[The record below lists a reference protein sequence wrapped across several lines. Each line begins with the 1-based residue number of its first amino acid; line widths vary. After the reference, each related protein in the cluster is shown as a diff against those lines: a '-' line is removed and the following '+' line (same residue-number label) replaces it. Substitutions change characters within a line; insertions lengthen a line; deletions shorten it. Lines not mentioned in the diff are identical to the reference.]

1 MGFTNR
7 LTTWW
12 NAAGTKPANNNRSA
26 VTRGDRANREVRR
39 TPAAI
44 RNSDGYVQVADRLM
58 AWWNG
63 ELQQTKP
70 DRWDTSLQIEIDDNL
85 DEEYENWSDERV
97 RVCAAVWGDGFI
109 QPGTSSF
116 ASAVMSAAMM
126 DSKKTIL
133 DLSASMCGTA
143 LMFVRDAGVWIDA
156 IEPNPSLAR
165 HARLHLA
172 SVPIGHQ
179 VKLECTPLASLEI
192 TPNKYHVAYSREAL
206 YSAKPKPHV
215 IAQVAKGLKQDGQ
228 FLLLDYV
235 LSAGSQDSPI
245 IAKWRR
251 LEPEQLHLWPLEQYE
266 ETFRRHGLSIFACED
281 FSSTM
286 ADEIHNAWLRMLRNL
301 QSGEIDRRNIDHIMR
316 EGKLWQSRLNALR
329 SGDLKLMRIDTRKSP
344 PTDQSRSARGSS
356 DARPSPKPTRNLVE
370 L

>member
-26 VTRGDRANREVRR
+26 VTRGDGANREVHR

-44 RNSDGYVQVADRLM
+44 RNSDGYVQVTDRLM

-63 ELQQTKP
+63 ELQQAKP
-70 DRWDTSLQIEIDDNL
+70 DRWDASLQIEIDDSL

-344 PTDQSRSARGSS
+344 PQTKVKVREEVRTSAV
-356 DARPSPKPTRNLVE
+356 TETCEELVE